1 MEFSTVIL
9 FGIVVGIIAYTVIK
23 KRKAFVKGKSTDVQS
38 VEREDV
44 ITPYVSNRTVN
55 RIHGV
60 LIVDVPP
67 MDGDIPFSD
76 DAEIAVNEAVRQLT
90 LEGRKPLSVNTF
102 TTAHE
107 GVMFY
112 ITY

>member
-1 MEFSTVIL
+1 MDFNTVIL
-9 FGIVVGIIAYTVIK
+9 FLAVMAVIAYAVIR
-23 KRKAFVKGKSTDVQS
+23 KRKAAGKGKGTDLQNT
-38 VEREDV
+38 ERGE
-44 ITPYVSNRTVN
+44 ITAPYVSNRITN

-90 LEGRKPLSVNTF
+90 LEGRKPFSVNTF